1 LAEKWKLLYNKYT
14 LIFQKTRKEFIMTGR
29 KRSRPYNV
37 DDVRYVHKH
46 YAEMTASEIAD
57 KLGISRFQV
66 SKIVSELRK
75 HIDLPKKTVRR
86 PNPILKFLEEE
97 GIEPKE
103 TAKTKTK
110 GKRKKS

>member
-1 LAEKWKLLYNKYT
+1 
-14 LIFQKTRKEFIMTGR
+14 MTGR

-37 DDVRYVHKH
+37 DDVRYVHNH
-46 YAEMTASEIAD
+46 YAEMTASDIAD

-103 TAKTKTK
+103 ASKTKPK
-110 GKRKKS
+110 GRRKKS

>member
-1 LAEKWKLLYNKYT
+1 
-14 LIFQKTRKEFIMTGR
+14 MTGR
-29 KRSRPYNV
+29 KRSRPYIV

-97 GIEPKE
+97 GIKPKE
-103 TAKTKTK
+103 VAKTKTTK
-110 GKRKKS
+110 GKSKKS

>member
-1 LAEKWKLLYNKYT
+1 
-14 LIFQKTRKEFIMTGR
+14 MTGR

-97 GIEPKE
+97 GVETKE
-103 TAKTKTK
+103 ATKTKTKTK

>member
-1 LAEKWKLLYNKYT
+1 
-14 LIFQKTRKEFIMTGR
+14 MTGR

-37 DDVRYVHKH
+37 NDVRYVYKH
-46 YAEMTASEIAD
+46 YSEMTASEIAD

-75 HIDLPKKTVRR
+75 HLDLPKKTVRR

-97 GIEPKE
+97 GIKPKDIE
-103 TAKTKTK
+103 KTKSDK
-110 GKRKKS
+110 EKRKKS

>member
-1 LAEKWKLLYNKYT
+1 MN
-14 LIFQKTRKEFIMTGR
+14 QK
-29 KRSRPYNV
+29 KRSRPYVV
-37 DDVRYVHKH
+37 DDVRFVHKN
-46 YAEMTASEIAD
+46 YSEMTAFEIAE

-97 GIEPKE
+97 NIQPKAA
-103 TAKTKTK
+103 TKAK
-110 GKRKKS
+110 GGRGRKKKAS

>member
-1 LAEKWKLLYNKYT
+1 
-14 LIFQKTRKEFIMTGR
+14 MTGR
-29 KRSRPYNV
+29 KRSMSYNV

-75 HIDLPKKTVRR
+75 HVDLPKKTVRR

-103 TAKTKTK
+103 AAKTKTK
-110 GKRKKS
+110 GKRKKA

>member
-1 LAEKWKLLYNKYT
+1 VEKWKFLYNKYT
-14 LIFQKTRKEFIMTGR
+14 LIFQKIRKEFIMTGR
-29 KRSRPYNV
+29 KRSRPYIV

-75 HIDLPKKTVRR
+75 HIDMPKKTVRR

-97 GIEPKE
+97 GIKPKE
-103 TAKTKTK
+103 VTKTK
-110 GKRKKS
+110 STKGKSKKS

>member
-1 LAEKWKLLYNKYT
+1 
-14 LIFQKTRKEFIMTGR
+14 MTGR

-37 DDVRYVHKH
+37 DDVRYVHNH
-46 YAEMTASEIAD
+46 YAEMTASDIAE

-103 TAKTKTK
+103 AAKTKTK

>member
-1 LAEKWKLLYNKYT
+1 
-14 LIFQKTRKEFIMTGR
+14 MTGR

-46 YAEMTASEIAD
+46 YVETTASEIAE

-97 GIEPKE
+97 GIEPKKA
-103 TAKTKTK
+103 AKTKIK
-110 GKRKKS
+110 GKRKKA

>member
-1 LAEKWKLLYNKYT
+1 
-14 LIFQKTRKEFIMTGR
+14 MTGR

-37 DDVRYVHKH
+37 NDVRYVHKH

-97 GIEPKE
+97 GIKPREI
-103 TAKTKTK
+103 AKVKTTK
-110 GKRKKS
+110 GKGKKS

>member
-1 LAEKWKLLYNKYT
+1 
-14 LIFQKTRKEFIMTGR
+14 MTGR
-29 KRSRPYNV
+29 KRSRPYIV
-37 DDVRYVHKH
+37 DDVRYVHQH

-97 GIEPKE
+97 GIKPKE
-103 TAKTKTK
+103 VAKTKTTK
-110 GKRKKS
+110 EKSKKS

>member
-1 LAEKWKLLYNKYT
+1 
-14 LIFQKTRKEFIMTGR
+14 MTGR

-46 YAEMTASEIAD
+46 YVEMTASEIAD

-97 GIEPKE
+97 GIEPQE
-103 TAKTKTK
+103 AAKTKIK
-110 GKRKKS
+110 GKRKKA